1 MRELIVRD
9 DPQLARLDRSIA
21 ALEGRSV
28 CDRARLQSLLSALHA
43 ERDALRRHRRGGR
56 RS

>member
-28 CDRARLQSLLSALHA
+28 CDRARLQSLLSALYA
-43 ERDALRRHRRGGR
+43 ERDELRRYHRGGR